1 MVIYLENGMYRTVNV
16 DVEVD
21 LYDFDTEEL
30 IEELENRD
38 VPLSTQTKALVQT
51 IYDKRMLKKD
61 YQKDLDELVWEVLGR
76 IS

>member
-1 MVIYLENGMYRTVNV
+1 MYRTVNV

-21 LYDFDTEEL
+21 VDIDFDTEEL

>member
-1 MVIYLENGMYRTVNV
+1 MYRTVKV

-61 YQKDLDELVWEVLGR
+61 YQKDLDELIWEVLRR

>member
-1 MVIYLENGMYRTVNV
+1 MYQTVNV

>member
-1 MVIYLENGMYRTVNV
+1 MYRTVKV

-61 YQKDLDELVWEVLGR
+61 YQKDLDELIWEVLGR

>member
-1 MVIYLENGMYRTVNV
+1 MYRTVNV
-16 DVEVD
+16 DVEVE

>member
-1 MVIYLENGMYRTVNV
+1 MYRTVNV

-61 YQKDLDELVWEVLGR
+61 YQKDLDELIWEVLGR

>member
-1 MVIYLENGMYRTVNV
+1 MYRTVNV